1 MLTDAA
7 IHLSSPAFPARDG
20 VEAPASGVRL
30 IPTSP
35 TTVELCYGVGMSAQ
49 VDPLVALAEAAA
61 LGDAAATRSLL
72 EAVGPAVL
80 AVARAV
86 LGRADRDLEDVVQES
101 LVGVVKALPTFRGES
116 SFVHFA
122 RSVALRRALDQR
134 RSRARRGAA
143 LELELDDEVLAAP
156 EASPDQAALAARR
169 RTVLRQLLGELPA
182 EQAEAFAQRVLFGF
196 SNDEIAAQMSA
207 PLETVRSRL
216 RLAKAALRERI
227 QNDPMLLELLETD
240 DDDAS

>member
-1 MLTDAA
+1 
-7 IHLSSPAFPARDG
+7 
-20 VEAPASGVRL
+20 
-30 IPTSP
+30 
-35 TTVELCYGVGMSAQ
+35 MSAH

-61 LGDAAATRSLL
+61 RGDAAATRSLL
-72 EAVGPAVL
+72 KAVGPAVL
-80 AVARAV
+80 GVARAV
-86 LGRADRDLEDVVQES
+86 LGRADRDLEDVVQDS
-101 LVGVVKALPTFRGES
+101 LVGVMKALPTFRGES

-134 RSRARRGAA
+134 RSRARRGVT
-143 LELELDDEVLAAP
+143 LELDDEALVAT

-169 RTVLRQLLGELPA
+169 RAVLRELLGELPA
-182 EQAEAFAQRVLFGF
+182 EQAEAFAQRVLFGY

-227 QNDPMLLELLETD
+227 QNDPTLLELLETD